1 MCEGLDPSYIL
12 LTLRNSGK
20 LCPQLPLG
28 YVLTSLGV
36 NPCLP
41 VCAARL
47 FRGPIQPLT
56 ISVAVLGVLGNPDCE
71 SPTCG
76 CCVHP
81 PCSVPRLERHEAQ
94 HHIPPGH
101 AVPGPA
107 PRRDIYLGMCS
118 AGLSHQPSETSPPK
132 PGCFIKELAEHQ
144 QVSYFYSKLGLED
157 KIMAERKRDAECAF
171 WKV

>member
-1 MCEGLDPSYIL
+1 MPTIASWLFFNQSWCKPMPSCL
-12 LTLRNSGK
+12 CCQTLQRPRPTPYH
-20 LCPQLPLG
+20 LCSNAWRP
-28 YVLTSLGV
+28 S
-36 NPCLP
+36 
-41 VCAARL
+41 
-47 FRGPIQPLT
+47 
-56 ISVAVLGVLGNPDCE
+56 NPDCE

-81 PCSVPRLERHEAQ
+81 PCSVPRLEQHEAQ

>member
-1 MCEGLDPSYIL
+1 MENEGKEEPQRGTSEMCEGLDPSYIL

-41 VCAARL
+41 VCAARR

-56 ISVAVLGVLGNPDCE
+56 ISAAVLGVLGNPDCE

-81 PCSVPRLERHEAQ
+81 PCSVPRLERHEHSTTSPWARSAS
-94 HHIPPGH
+94 PW
-101 AVPGPA
+101 
-107 PRRDIYLGMCS
+107 RDIYLGMCS
-118 AGLSHQPSETSPPK
+118 AGLSHQPRK
-132 PGCFIKELAEHQ
+132 PALLSLAAL
-144 QVSYFYSKLGLED
+144 VKSWLSTNK
-157 KIMAERKRDAECAF
+157 
-171 WKV
+171 